1 MDQGPPSEKVGE
13 ALVLGTDTRVV
24 LAILRSLGRKRIA
37 TDVAWLDPDS
47 IALRSRY
54 LHRFHAIPDYSPT
67 SDLWKER
74 LTRLLEQESYDL
86 VIPAND
92 STLVPLQLHR
102 QDFVRF
108 PEILLHDQATF
119 DVVFDKAKSFDL
131 AQRLGVNVAPGIRVE
146 KFDRRSLPAD
156 LAFPAIV
163 KPLTT
168 FDGERED
175 GASNVV
181 LKIESWGDL
190 ERTLRT
196 PPYDRGCLVQ
206 EFFPGVGMGVEV
218 LVHEGRILTAHQ
230 HQRLH
235 ETMSYG
241 SSYRKSVPLDGE
253 LYDAAEKLMAAL
265 RYTGVAMVEYLYDLE
280 TKRWIFVEINGRF
293 WGSLPLAIA
302 AGADFPYYLYRF
314 WVAGVRT
321 FPRDYR
327 TGIYCRNLLLD
338 WQGRKTRK
346 RTGKSRTREL
356 IDDVVALATFRDHFD
371 SFAWDDMQP
380 AISEIV
386 RFAGRGVSKLGRQIK
401 RRTARATPESA

>member
-1 MDQGPPSEKVGE
+1 MSERPGKV
-13 ALVLGTDTRVV
+13 LLLGSDTRVV

-37 TDVAWLDPDS
+37 TDVAWLHPDS

-54 LHRFHAIPDYSPT
+54 LSRFHAIPDYSPA

-74 LTRLLEQESYDL
+74 LTGLLDQERYDL

-102 QDFVRF
+102 RDFERF
-108 PEILLHDQATF
+108 PEIPLLDQATF

-131 AQRLGVNVAPGIRVE
+131 AQRLGVNVAPAIRIE
-146 KFDRRSLPAD
+146 HSGRRSLPAD

-181 LKIESWGDL
+181 LKIESRSDL

-196 PPYDRGCLVQ
+196 PPYDRGCLIQ
-206 EFFPGVGMGVEV
+206 EFFPGVGMGLEV
-218 LVHEGRILTAHQ
+218 LAHEGRILFAHQ

-253 LYDAAEKLMAAL
+253 LYEAAEKLMAAL
-265 RYTGVAMVEYLYDLE
+265 RYTGVAMVEYLYNLE

-293 WGSLPLAIA
+293 WGSLPLAVA

-314 WVAGVRT
+314 RVAGIRT

-327 TGIYCRNLLLD
+327 SGVYCRNLLLD
-338 WQGRKTRK
+338 WQGRKSRK
-346 RTGKSRTREL
+346 RIGKSRTRGFV
-356 IDDVVALATFRDHFD
+356 DDLVALATFRDHFD

-380 AISEIV
+380 AMNEMLHITMN
-386 RFAGRGVSKLGRQIK
+386 GVAKLACQFKHR
-401 RRTARATPESA
+401 AVHATPSKQLPTLS